1 MVVVIAIAGWLLLLA
16 AMCFILRDFSQ
27 FIFRKTFSRQRQGDF
42 VDLGEYTTTWFGVLV
57 MAVAGFIFYKVG
69 TALLAYLLSADLI
82 SFFRMMRGVFT
93 VNSTVQN
100 PFTLKHFISGML
112 GQSVLQLATCYVIYR
127 GLRSFMHWVNTK
139 YGKPA
144 YNEGDVLYFG
154 FFAVVLFMALEILSY
169 SQHMPRVSGVV
180 HLIYLSMAKLALV
193 CYFVAVSHLHL
204 LRSEQYRAS
213 LPQYIRL
220 GSIAKIVVFQPL
232 ATVIFTLGIGMALS
246 IPLYLGTQFLENN
259 WLVIGFAL
267 VSCYLLYKVVRSF
280 IAKGYNYFGAIMFFD
295 ADSPLVQPMQHVKPI
310 LLRQKNLYPV
320 SIGLTLVLLVL
331 KPKLWIFLLFFVIVI
346 ALLFGFL
353 HVVTYGV
360 GLGTALLWTFIRG
373 RRLPPIRKNTM
384 LAYLHTTARGLGR
397 AVTPIGVLAAGAFV
411 LFSIFPKK
419 YDYAA
424 DEHYVN
430 TVIDKNYYPLLIGRY
445 DYDGNICAPA
455 SSGNLPEFLVRCLI
469 LQEDRDFSR
478 QQSWWPKWSNW
489 HGISIASLYRMA
501 TGTGGGSNLNMQLI
515 KNEAFPGR
523 FPQDFQRK
531 YTEMLSAYQ
540 LSLQLSAEEI
550 ATQYFNK
557 VGMIGGNGQQGV
569 VMAGLTAF
577 KRPLRELNH
586 LEMMYLVASLKR
598 SSQFKTQNGF
608 VDYTAAADY
617 AIEIKQVLVDQAN
630 IWVQQG
636 LIEPKELKLLKQQE
650 LRFSDHT
657 LLGNIATTTKEFL
670 KKQLPDKEHAGY
682 TYVTTL
688 NHKNQMRMVKGV
700 RRFKQH
706 FRQYQKQSD
715 FDLYSAA
722 LVVEVATGNVL
733 GHHGGQGV
741 TDLTTF
747 AGGNPMGSVI
757 KPFIILELLENNMA
771 SKELKLYDGKIK
783 GKFTPNNYSRR
794 YSKRMIGIN
803 EILSKSL
810 NAPMVNVR
818 QVTEPVPL
826 YQQLENKFA
835 TLGIS
840 EDAFLQIDDPDK
852 SSEHEVNYPLGSR
865 NMTLFGIAQ
874 AYQALFNDGRYREL
888 RVFEKAYDPFRT
900 KEQELYQRRKPVY
913 APENTRII
921 KEALHHTMLKGGT
934 GTHITHLL
942 PETPR
947 FYAKT
952 GTSDKAIHGYTVLC
966 DGRLLIVSYVTYGKV
981 TGDHLELNETPPIPF
996 ESGVRSAGVLAA
1008 YIYRAWEHYDEYKPQ
1023 LAMKY

>member
-1 MVVVIAIAGWLLLLA
+1 MVLVIAIAGWLLLLA

-27 FIFRKTFSRQRQGDF
+27 FIFRKTFTQQHREQF
-42 VDLGEYTTTWFGVLV
+42 VDLGEYTTTWFAALII
-57 MAVAGFIFYKVG
+57 AIAGFIFYKVG

-93 VNSTVQN
+93 VNSSVQN
-100 PFTLKHFISGML
+100 PFTLRHFVSGML
-112 GQSVLQLATCYVIYR
+112 GQSMLQLATCYIICR
-127 GLRSFMHWVNTK
+127 GLRSFMRWINIK
-139 YGKPA
+139 YHKPT
-144 YNEGDVLYFG
+144 YNEGDELYFG
-154 FFAVVLFMALEILSY
+154 FFAIVLFMAFEILSY

-204 LRSEQYRAS
+204 LRSKLYRES

-220 GSIAKIVVFQPL
+220 GSVAKIVVFQPL
-232 ATVIFTLGIGMALS
+232 GTIIFTLGIGMALS

-267 VSCYLLYKVVRSF
+267 LSCYLLYKVVRSF

-295 ADSPLVQPMQHVKPI
+295 AESPLVQPMQNVKPT
-310 LLRQKNLYPV
+310 LLQQKNLFKALA
-320 SIGLTLVLLVL
+320 GLTFLLLVL
-331 KPKLWIFLLFFVIVI
+331 KPKLWLFLLFFASAI
-346 ALLFGFL
+346 AFVFGLL
-353 HVVTYGV
+353 HVVTYGS

-373 RRLPPIRKNTM
+373 RQLPPIRKNTM
-384 LAYLHTTARGLGR
+384 VTYLSTTARGLGR
-397 AVTPIGVLAAGAFV
+397 SVTPIGVLAVGAFI

-419 YDYAA
+419 YDYTN

-430 TVIDKNYYPLLIGRY
+430 TIIDDTHYPLLIGRY

-455 SSGNLPEFLVRCLI
+455 SSSVLPDFLVRCLI

-478 QQSWWPKWSNW
+478 QQSWLPKWSNW

-540 LSLQLSAEEI
+540 LSLQLTSEEI

-569 VMAGLTAF
+569 VMAGFTAF
-577 KRPLRELNH
+577 KRPLQELNQ

-598 SSQFKTQNGF
+598 SSKFKTQNGY
-608 VDYTAAADY
+608 VDYAEAPDY
-617 AIEIKQVLVDQAN
+617 AIEIKQALIAQAHA
-630 IWVQQG
+630 WAQQG
-636 LIEPKELKLLKQQE
+636 LIKPQELKVLKNQE
-650 LRFSDHT
+650 LRFSDRA
-657 LLGNIATTTKEFL
+657 LMANIPVTTKEFL
-670 KKQLPDKEHAGY
+670 KKQLPEKESAGH
-682 TYVTTL
+682 TYVTTID
-688 NHKNQMRMVKGV
+688 HKNQMRMVEAV

-706 FRQYQKQSD
+706 FRHYQKKSG

-722 LVVEVATGNVL
+722 LVIEVATGNIL
-733 GHHGGQGV
+733 GHHGGQGL

-771 SKELKLYDGKIK
+771 SGELRLYDGKIK

-794 YSKRMIGIN
+794 YSNRMISIN

-826 YQQLENKFA
+826 YRQLENTFA
-835 TLGIS
+835 TLGIG
-840 EDAFLQIDDPDK
+840 EDAFLQIDNPDK
-852 SSEHEVNYPLGSR
+852 SSEHEVNYPMGSR
-865 NMTLFGIAQ
+865 NMTLFDIAQ
-874 AYQALFNDGRYREL
+874 AYQALFNDGRYRQL
-888 RVFEKAYDPFRT
+888 RVFKSAYDPYRIN
-900 KEQELYQRRKPVY
+900 EYELHYRQKPVY
-913 APENTRII
+913 APGNTRII

-942 PETPR
+942 PKTSQ

-966 DGRLLIVSYVTYGKV
+966 DGQLLIVSYVTYGKV

-1008 YIYRAWEHYDEYKPQ
+1008 YIYGEWEYHHDHEPQ
-1023 LAMKY
+1023 IAMK